1 MSQPILVTGAHRTG
15 TTWVGK
21 MLVAGGGAAYISEPL
36 NVMHRPGVMRAP
48 VSKWYTLIT
57 EENESTFLPAFLEML
72 DFRYGMWREIRSLR
86 SAKDA
91 ARMGRDLYGFL
102 SGKLKGQRALIKDP
116 FAVFS
121 MPWFAKRL
129 DCRVVI
135 TTRHP
140 AGFASSLKRLNWSF
154 DFKDLLNQ
162 SRLMGDLLEDDRPAM
177 ESVSKEDT
185 IGQAAVLWR
194 VIYRVVAGMIERYPD
209 FILVRHEDL
218 SLDPVQ
224 EFRTLF
230 KKLDLDFNRNAE
242 ETILKASNAENP
254 DELSRKKIHSVKLDS
269 RANVD
274 NWKKR
279 LSAEEIQRIREITAG
294 IAEVYY
300 PNAVWN

>member
-162 SRLMGDLLEDDRPAM
+162 SRLMGDLLEEDRPAM

-242 ETILKASNAENP
+242 ETILKASSAENP

-269 RANVD
+269 SANVD

>member
-162 SRLMGDLLEDDRPAM
+162 SRLMGDLLEEDRPAM

-242 ETILKASNAENP
+242 ETILKASSAENP

-279 LSAEEIQRIREITAG
+279 LSAEEIQRIREITAD